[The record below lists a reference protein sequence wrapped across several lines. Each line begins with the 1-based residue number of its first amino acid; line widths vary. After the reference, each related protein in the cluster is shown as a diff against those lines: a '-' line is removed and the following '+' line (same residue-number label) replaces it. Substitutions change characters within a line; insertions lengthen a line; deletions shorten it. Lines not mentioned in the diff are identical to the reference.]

1 MPELIFSIKA
11 LESIGLV
18 DDVHQVSGFGYTPE
32 YPADAGNPLPVVRGV
47 QQVQFPDISM
57 IHLASTGG
65 NPAVGEKRA
74 DQMVGI
80 KIAGELSFKTRKK
93 LLANIG

>member
-1 MPELIFSIKA
+1 
-11 LESIGLV
+11 
-18 DDVHQVSGFGYTPE
+18 
-32 YPADAGNPLPVVRGV
+32 
-47 QQVQFPDISM
+47 M
-57 IHLASTGG
+57 IHLSSTGG
-65 NPAVGEKRA
+65 NPAVGEKRT